1 MINTDGTAYAEYEV
15 RTTNNNVIT
24 SDLLYLYSSPGSTVL
39 LSSTTQDEAL
49 LPGPIIPDGQGGLLA
64 TWTISPSNPPVLQY
78 PYQAAEVSA
87 GVVGTP
93 YNLPFSPQSVTPFV
107 SPTLVLG
114 ENGVAFASGTTT
126 ATVNGTPTQV
136 SQVASFNLSSGA
148 PNWTYQATAGDTLSI
163 IEATAGGGV
172 TVNNSNTGVFNLNSS
187 GISNSNSRAS
197 RLAGNA
203 SSSTV
208 SSLPSGAV
216 PFDLSTWV
224 SAAAGALTALWN
236 PNGTNGIPTL
246 LAQSASPQK
255 NGNQQG
261 QSLPP
266 YCQRKNVNC
275 ALAPVSDMQVGPNQD
290 TIQVRQVKYSLF
302 NLQNGTLKPLV
313 GPSQNP
319 PPVKIELWEAHATSS
334 SAIICDWQTNNP
346 ASMCESPND
355 HDGSGQFTDNMGA
368 MLIPYTVDQQFLVD
382 RQGVQVF
389 WPNSNGS
396 WYGAWG
402 APSSPP
408 PGFQPNQTSNTTIG
422 WATISQ
428 INPNT
433 NAPAACS
440 KTDCDT
446 MLPQAGPP
454 SK

>member
-1 MINTDGTAYAEYEV
+1 
-15 RTTNNNVIT
+15 
-24 SDLLYLYSSPGSTVL
+24 

-87 GVVGTP
+87 GVAGTP

-107 SPTLVLG
+107 SPSLVLG
-114 ENGVAFASGTTT
+114 ENGTAFASGQTT
-126 ATVNGTPTQV
+126 ATVNGAQV
-136 SQVASFNLSSGA
+136 AVDQIASFNVTSGA
-148 PNWTYQATAGDTLSI
+148 PNWTYQATAGDKLSV

-197 RLAGNA
+197 RLAGSA
-203 SSSTV
+203 TGSTV

-224 SAAAGALTALWN
+224 SAGNGTAAAYWS
-236 PNGTNGIPTL
+236 PDGTNGIPTV
-246 LAQSASPQK
+246 LAQSASPEHL
-255 NGNQQG
+255 GNQQR

-266 YCQRKNVNC
+266 YCQRGNVNC
-275 ALAPVSDMQVGPNQD
+275 ALAPVSDYQAKDGQIPNRAV
-290 TIQVRQVKYSLF
+290 TYSLF
-302 NLQNGTLKPLV
+302 DLQNGTLNPLV
-313 GPSQNP
+313 GHGKTP
-319 PPVKIELWEAHATSS
+319 PPVEIELWEAQATT
-334 SAIICDWQTNNP
+334 SAATICSWQTDNP
-346 ASMCESPND
+346 DTICKSPKD
-355 HDGSGQFTDNMGA
+355 SGQITDHMDA
-368 MLIPYTVDQQFLVD
+368 PLIPYSVQMQFLVD

-402 APSSPP
+402 APSPPP
-408 PGFQPNQTSNTTIG
+408 PGFYPNQTASDNGGWGTI
-422 WATISQ
+422 TQ

-433 NAPAACS
+433 SAPALCPI
-440 KTDCDT
+440 DCDKT
-446 MLPQAGPP
+446 LPNAGPP
-454 SK
+454 TQ